1 MKYAKLRI
9 TISLFL
15 VLSLF
20 GCGDGGIN
28 EVREWMDTVKK
39 EARANVPKLSEP
51 KVYEAVPYS
60 GKGLTDPFNPAKLL
74 LVLARLKAESGN
86 NLRPDL
92 DRHKEVLEQFPL
104 DSLKMVGFIEDKKL
118 RNALIQVDKTVYQA
132 RVGNYLGQNFGMITK
147 ITEAEVDIK
156 EIVQDAAGEWVERT
170 ATLELQEAKQ

>member
-1 MKYAKLRI
+1 MKYAKLKI
-9 TISLFL
+9 VVALFL
-15 VLSLF
+15 LASLSA
-20 GCGDGGIN
+20 CGDGGVN

-39 EARANVPKLSEP
+39 ETRANVPKLSEP

-60 GKGLTDPFNPAKLL
+60 GKGLTDPFNSAKLL

-86 NLRPDL
+86 GLRPDL
-92 DRHKEVLEQFPL
+92 DRRKEALEQFPL
-104 DSLKMVGFIEDKKL
+104 DSLKMVGLIEDKKL

-147 ITEAEVDIK
+147 ITEAEVEIK

-170 ATLELQEAKQ
+170 ATLELQEAKK